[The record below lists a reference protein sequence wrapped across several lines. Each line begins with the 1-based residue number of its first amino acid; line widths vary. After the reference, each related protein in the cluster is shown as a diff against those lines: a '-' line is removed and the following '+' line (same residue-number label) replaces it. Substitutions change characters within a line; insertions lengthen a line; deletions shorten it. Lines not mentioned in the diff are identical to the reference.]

1 MQKRFKLRG
10 ASLEAIREKALQ
22 QYGPGARIVAAEKV
36 TNPGIVGLFAAARFE
51 ATVEVGEAPADS
63 AAPGPASVPLP
74 AAAAGSTV
82 APGPAAAPGLAAAP
96 GSAAAPLPA
105 DAHQLHG
112 PAIASL
118 LERADAAEIELH
130 KPAPVSTASP
140 DFAGLLEQLGKE
152 LETAPVVPAASAV
165 LPSGVSSPALP
176 PPAVPVG
183 AGAVLPPSDAPSATV
198 PQPLTGDGN
207 LIVLLGL
214 GDDALGPALE
224 MSIAAG
230 GSDVRTAGELS
241 AFGHLHVQG
250 RQSATAARAQAVLTG
265 QSVVVA
271 FGLGRV
277 RDVPTQAA
285 HLASLSADQLWVVVD
300 AQRKAE
306 DTKAWVQG
314 LQSLLAAQSTPPA
327 DPAGIAALAVIG
339 ASETATPETVDS
351 LGIPVGWVDGKPA
364 STPALGKVH

>member
-51 ATVEVGEAPADS
+51 ATVEVGAAPADL
-63 AAPGPASVPLP
+63 AAVLRPASVPLP
-74 AAAAGSTV
+74 VAVPGSTV
-82 APGPAAAPGLAAAP
+82 ARGPAAAS
-96 GSAAAPLPA
+96 GSAAEPLPAAGPA
-105 DAHQLHG
+105 DAHALHG
-112 PAIASL
+112 PAIAAL
-118 LERADAAEIELH
+118 LERADAAELELH
-130 KPAPVSTASP
+130 KPAPVSTATP

-152 LETAPVVPAASAV
+152 LEAAPVIPAAPAALPSAV
-165 LPSGVSSPALP
+165 PS
-176 PPAVPVG
+176 PAVPAG
-183 AGAVLPPSDAPSATV
+183 AGAVLPPSDAPSAPV

-214 GDDALGPALE
+214 GDDALGTALE

-230 GSDVRTAGELS
+230 GCDVRTAGELS

-277 RDVPTQAA
+277 GDVPTQAA
-285 HLASLSADQLWVVVD
+285 HIASLSADQLWVVVD
-300 AQRKAE
+300 ARRKAE
-306 DTKAWVQG
+306 DTRAWVQG
-314 LQSLLAAQSTPPA
+314 LQSLLAAPSTLPA
-327 DPAGIAALAVIG
+327 DAAGISALAVIG
-339 ASETATPETVDS
+339 ASETATPETVDA

-364 STPALGKVH
+364 STPVLGKVH

>member
-63 AAPGPASVPLP
+63 AAPGPASVPQP
-74 AAAAGSTV
+74 AVAAGLTV
-82 APGPAAAPGLAAAP
+82 APGPAVVSA
-96 GSAAAPLPA
+96 SAAAPLPAAGPA

-112 PAIASL
+112 PAIAAL
-118 LERADAAEIELH
+118 LERADAAEMELH

-152 LETAPVVPAASAV
+152 LEAAPVVAAESAAF
-165 LPSGVSSPALP
+165 PSAVSSPAV
-176 PPAVPVG
+176 PAC
-183 AGAVLPPSDAPSATV
+183 AGAALPPSDAPSATV
-198 PQPLTGDGN
+198 PRPLTGDGN

-285 HLASLSADQLWVVVD
+285 HIASLFADQLWVVVD
-300 AQRKAE
+300 ARRKAE

-314 LQSLLAAQSTPPA
+314 LQSLLAAQSTLPS
-327 DPAGIAALAVIG
+327 DPAGISALAVIG

-364 STPALGKVH
+364 STPVLGKVH